1 MTLDDLI
8 NSMTPDVYRNLKQ
21 GVELGKWPNGVKL
34 TQEQKETSMQAILIY
49 EQRNLGEEDRT
60 GYMEQACKSSTENKQ
75 GDDEQP
81 LTIK

>member
-8 NSMTPDVYRNLKQ
+8 NSMTPDVYKNLKQ

-34 TQEQKETSMQAILIY
+34 TSEQKKTSLEAILIY
-49 EQRNLGEEDRT
+49 EQRNLAEEDRT
-60 GYMEQACKSSTENKQ
+60 GYMEQACKSSSENK
-75 GDDEQP
+75 DDDVQP